1 MERPKKIS
9 SPGAR
14 AVTCATNALLK
25 TCSATASHSVRTPT
39 LPSWRRATS
48 LRGQGLQGGSRTVLT
63 FRLTGLA
70 EDLDESSMEAFDE
83 DDEELASESGA
94 SESSDDD
101 GDYDDA
107 DDDDA
112 DEEQLMEGETL
123 MEL

>member
-1 MERPKKIS
+1 
-9 SPGAR
+9 
-14 AVTCATNALLK
+14 
-25 TCSATASHSVRTPT
+25 
-39 LPSWRRATS
+39 
-48 LRGQGLQGGSRTVLT
+48 
-63 FRLTGLA
+63 
-70 EDLDESSMEAFDE
+70 MEAFDE

-123 MEL
+123 MELWQQHCSGGREPLPFEHTTAGPASATAT